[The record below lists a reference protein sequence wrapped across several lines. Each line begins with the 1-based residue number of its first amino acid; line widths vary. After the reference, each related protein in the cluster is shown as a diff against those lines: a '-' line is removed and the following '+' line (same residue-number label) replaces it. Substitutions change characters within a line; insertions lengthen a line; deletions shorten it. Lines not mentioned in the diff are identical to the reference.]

1 MDDNRYFKAA
11 LAAVVLFI
19 LGVVLKLARPVLIP
33 FILAVFLSFI
43 IDPALTFLTRCRCPR
58 PGAVLIARHRL
69 QQPHPVPVFF
79 APGQHPNL
87 FVQISDYPPKMIQL
101 HQMILKRSIA
111 AGILH
116 AEHLYPLVQS
126 I

>member
-58 PGAVLIARHRL
+58 PGAVLIVLGLMLVNRFIAP
-69 QQPHPVPVFF
+69 QQLDILTMLGFIILVGVVDKDEHVYPKVP
-79 APGQHPNL
+79 AGAATK
-87 FVQISDYPPKMIQL
+87 D
-101 HQMILKRSIA
+101 MILSP
-111 AGILH
+111 G
-116 AEHLYPLVQS
+116 
-126 I
+126 